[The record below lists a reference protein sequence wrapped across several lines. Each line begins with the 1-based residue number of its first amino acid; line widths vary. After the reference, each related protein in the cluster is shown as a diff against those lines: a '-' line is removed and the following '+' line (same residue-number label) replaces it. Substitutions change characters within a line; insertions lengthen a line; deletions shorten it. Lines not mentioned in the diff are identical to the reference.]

1 MPSGKYD
8 FPTKSARRPC
18 TRINIIFIITRWYIR
33 LFVVH
38 LRVYTQSFRVQKKPF
53 TYWNIA
59 SKGITAPVEF
69 LKWLYVI
76 AREKIIA
83 SHERPCPVV
92 DFVEDEKK
100 IIQYL
105 TARTTGPRINII
117 LSPFFFVFLFCHL
130 SSQPSTIYTPRVRH
144 GFLTY
149 NICFLGRA
157 NPFSGRRKKTI
168 SLSLRRVRPSE
179 IKRAGARASDS
190 VVPNYYSGRAER
202 GGGGCWKCNI
212 NTTYIRTYT
221 GRLQSEK
228 YRIRKLSGRSIMR
241 ACVYVHAKRGVP
253 KRTNA

>member
-1 MPSGKYD
+1 MIY
-8 FPTKSARRPC
+8 PTFRRAS
-18 TRINIIFIITRWYIR
+18 TRIYSVVPRTKETVHVLKYRVKGDNGAGWIFKVIVCYRSRKNY
-33 LFVVH
+33 
-38 LRVYTQSFRVQKKPF
+38 RV
-53 TYWNIA
+53 
-59 SKGITAPVEF
+59 
-69 LKWLYVI
+69 
-76 AREKIIA
+76 
-83 SHERPCPVV
+83 
-92 DFVEDEKK
+92 
-100 IIQYL
+100 
-105 TARTTGPRINII
+105 ARTPVPRRRFRRGRKKNHPIFN
-117 LSPFFFVFLFCHL
+117 SPYNGSAYKYYIVTFFFVFLFCHL